1 MKTLLALFLL
11 AMFTLTAHAEPKKWV
26 DANGVVHYSDT
37 PPAGIKV
44 DSVRNVTG
52 KDTAAPP
59 ASDKPRSYVEREAE
73 LKKARQEKQAANDK
87 LAKEKAVQKER
98 QSNCAIARENLRTL
112 ESGGRIATYDA
123 SGERV
128 FLDDAAR
135 EQRTRDARA
144 AVQAHC
150 D

>member
-11 AMFTLTAHAEPKKWV
+11 AMFTLPAHAELKKWV
-26 DANGVVHYSDT
+26 DADGVVHYSDM

-52 KDTAAPP
+52 KDTVTTPTG
-59 ASDKPRSYVEREAE
+59 DKPRSYVEREVE
-73 LKKARQEKQAANDK
+73 LKKARQEKQAASDK
-87 LAKEKAVQKER
+87 LAKEKAAQEER
-98 QSNCAIARENLRTL
+98 QKNCAIARGNLRTL

-123 SGERV
+123 NGERV
-128 FLDDAAR
+128 FLDDAAL
-135 EQRTRDARA
+135 EQRIHEARA

-150 D
+150 N